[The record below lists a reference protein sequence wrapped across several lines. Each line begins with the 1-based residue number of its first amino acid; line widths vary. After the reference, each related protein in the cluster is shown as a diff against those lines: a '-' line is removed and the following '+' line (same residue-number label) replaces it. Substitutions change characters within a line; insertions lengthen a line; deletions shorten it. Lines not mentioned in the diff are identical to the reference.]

1 MAFIIFVPILRLS
14 GILAQFAT
22 EAQALKH
29 YSKLQTFLNMQ
40 LQDLIQSS
48 CTVVPIFFN
57 ISNYAV
63 LTKCALSLVQLQN
76 VQ

>member
-14 GILAQFAT
+14 GILVQFAT
-22 EAQALKH
+22 EAQ
-29 YSKLQTFLNMQ
+29 SLNMQ
-40 LQDLIQSS
+40 LQNLIQSS

-57 ISNYAV
+57 ISNHAV
-63 LTKCALSLVQLQN
+63 LTKCAVSLVQLQN